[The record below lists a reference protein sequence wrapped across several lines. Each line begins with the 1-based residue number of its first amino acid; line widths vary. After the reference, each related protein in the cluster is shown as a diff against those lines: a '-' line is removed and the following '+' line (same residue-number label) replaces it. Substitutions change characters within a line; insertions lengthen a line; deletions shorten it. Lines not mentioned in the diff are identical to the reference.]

1 MSAFPREVILASA
14 GTGKTYRLAR
24 RFLGLL
30 ARGVEPERI
39 LATTFTR
46 KAAGEIL
53 DRVLARLA
61 EAAVEDGVREELRAQ
76 EGVAADFDEAAAR
89 ALLRRAVGRLDR
101 FEVRTLDSFFL
112 RLAALFEFELGLP
125 PEWGLVDDLD
135 DAELRAAALSEVL
148 EEGERGDLLSL
159 LRELQEG
166 AKRSVHGRTLRLL
179 DETYG
184 TLLESAPE
192 AWRAFAAPPL
202 PDAAEIEDAVTRLED
217 YPAPL
222 TKKGTP
228 VVHWEKALVKMRDAV
243 RRGEPTALLEVGL
256 VRKILDGAED
266 FSRVPIEADFASGLQ
281 PLLDWAAHEAVR
293 EVVRQNAATE
303 QLLRRFEARYEAAK
317 RRHGALR
324 FDDVPRA
331 LLRGGEAAGPGPLA
345 HRLGGGLDHLLLDEF
360 QDTSVT
366 QWRVL
371 EPLARRV
378 LDAAPEASSFFCVGD
393 LKQSIYGWRSGEPRL
408 LGGLT
413 ARFPGLGEEFLDD
426 SWRSSQ
432 VVLDAVHALFGTLDQ
447 NPAFDPHAN
456 ESELAVAREWCAE
469 WREPRAAKQLDGRVE
484 LREAPAADDGED
496 QKVLTLR
503 FAAERAAAALRRG
516 STRVGILVRRNA
528 VIPRLLFELQR
539 LGVRASGEGGNPLTD
554 SRAVLSVL
562 SLFWLADHPGDTAAA
577 FHVAQGPLPTWT
589 GPFDD
594 GDAAAR
600 HTLAARVRAA
610 LVDRGYGALLEELA
624 PCFAGADS
632 WDRHRFGQLVERG
645 HAWDRRGAGLRPSDF
660 VRSVRQTRVE
670 DPRAAAV
677 QVMTVHA
684 AKGLQFDTVVLADL
698 EQKLQPRAS
707 VLLAD
712 RPDAYAPLA
721 AVSRPLRKDWE
732 GLDEELA
739 RLGEVVRRRN
749 VREALCLLYVAMTR
763 AERGLEMVVAP
774 VKRRSLNFAALLRG
788 AFCAPP
794 TEDED
799 TGPAAPAE
807 DGLLFRQPG
816 SSTALPPRVA
826 DPATAPPPPPLPTAL
841 ALAAPR
847 RPRLLPRRTPS
858 GAEGGPVRRGGE
870 LLRLG
875 GAEARRRGIL
885 LHRWFEAVG
894 WLDEGRP
901 DEAAL
906 LAAAAEVGVG
916 EEAARAELSGF
927 LRALERPQL
936 RAALSRAAQPSP
948 PVDLWRERRFSLV
961 LPDAEGRPTLV
972 NGSFDRVVLFEGAA
986 EVLDF
991 KSDQLDGDA
1000 AVADRAEHYRPQL
1013 ELYRQALARITG
1025 LDPGAIRTRLL
1036 FSATDHAVE
1045 LGPPADGAPR
1055 A

>member
-61 EAAVEDGVREELRAQ
+61 EAAVEDSVREELRAH
-76 EGVAADFDEAAAR
+76 EGAPADFDQAAAH

-148 EEGERGDLLSL
+148 EEGERADLLTL

-179 DETYG
+179 DETYS

-192 AWRAFAAPPL
+192 AWRAVVAPPA
-202 PDAAEIEDAVTRLED
+202 PDATEIEGAVAWLED

-228 VVHWEKALVKMRDAV
+228 VVHWEKALVKMRAAARAGD
-243 RRGEPTALLEVGL
+243 PIALLDVGL
-256 VRKILDGAED
+256 VKKVLDEAD
-266 FSRVPIEADFASGLQ
+266 AFSRVAIEPDFAAGLR
-281 PLLDWAAHEAVR
+281 PLLDWAAHEMVK

-303 QLLRRFEARYEAAK
+303 QLLRRFAARYEAAK
-317 RRHGALR
+317 RRQGALR
-324 FDDVPRA
+324 FEDVPRA

-378 LDAAPEASSFFCVGD
+378 LGAAPEASSFFCVGD

-413 ARFPGLGEEFLDD
+413 ERFPGLGEEFLDD

-432 VVLDAVHALFGTLDQ
+432 VVLDAVNTLFGAVDR
-447 NPAFDPHAN
+447 NPALEPGKHEDA
-456 ESELAVAREWCAE
+456 LAVACEWAE
-469 WREPRAAKQLDGRVE
+469 AWREHRAAKTLDGRVE
-484 LREAPAADDGED
+484 LREAPEAAEGED

-503 FAAERAAAALRRG
+503 HAAERAAAARRAG
-516 STRVGILVRRNA
+516 SSSVGILVRRNR

-554 SRAVLSVL
+554 SQAVLAAL
-562 SLFWLADHPGDTAAA
+562 SLLWLADHPGDTAAA
-577 FHVAQGPLPTWT
+577 FHIAHGPLLAWT
-589 GPFDD
+589 GPFDE
-594 GDAAAR
+594 GDETAR
-600 HTLAARVRAA
+600 HDLAARVRAA
-610 LVDRGYGALLEELA
+610 LLDRGHGALLEELA
-624 PCFAGADS
+624 PCFHGAGS

-645 HAWDRRGAGLRPSDF
+645 HAWDRRAGGLRPSAF
-660 VRSVRQTRVE
+660 VRAVRSNRVE

-698 EQKLQPRAS
+698 EQRLMPRAA

-712 RPDAYAPLA
+712 RPDPYAPLG
-721 AVSRPLRKDWE
+721 AVSRPLAKGHE
-732 GLDEELA
+732 ALAPQLEELGA
-739 RLGEVVRRRN
+739 VVRKRN

-763 AERGLEMVVAP
+763 AERGLEMIIAP
-774 VKRRSLNFAALLRG
+774 VKRKELNFAALLRG
-788 AFCAPP
+788 AFAAPP
-794 TEDED
+794 PDAEDE
-799 TGPAAPAE
+799 AAAVPAE
-807 DGLLFRQPG
+807 AGLLFRQPG
-816 SSTALPPRVA
+816 SVTALPPREA
-826 DPATAPPPPPLPTAL
+826 EAPAAPPPLPAEL
-841 ALAAPR
+841 ALAPPR

-858 GAEGGPVRRGGE
+858 GAEGGPIRRGIE

-875 GAEARRRGIL
+875 GAEARRRGVL
-885 LHRWFEAVG
+885 LHRWFEAIG
-894 WLDEGRP
+894 WLDEGLP

-906 LAAAAEVGVG
+906 LTTAAEAGVG
-916 EEAARAELSGF
+916 EEAARTELSTF
-927 LRALERPQL
+927 LRALEGPQL
-936 RAALSRAAQPSP
+936 RAALSRATQASP
-948 PVDLWRERRFSLV
+948 PVELWRERRFSLM
-961 LPDAEGRPTLV
+961 LPDADGRPTLV

-1000 AVADRAEHYRPQL
+1000 AVAERAEHYRPQL

-1036 FSATDHAVE
+1036 FSATDHVVE
-1045 LGPPADGAPR
+1045 LGPPTDGAPR